1 MIVIDYYNFLY
12 SRYPE
17 INEPIIFHTLKLLSY
32 FVKDKNTSIIIV
44 FDGIYFKNINF
55 SHKQI
60 KLYFSSQM
68 TADDYIIN
76 IFSKLQG
83 KSHIIVSKDRKLV
96 LFIKKKSNA
105 TVISPDLFWKDLDF
119 LSQYC
124 NFNNKKSKLIKMSND
139 SNTDVDS
146 LFYIY
151 YNENN
156 EST

>member
-17 INEPIIFHTLKLLSY
+17 INESIIFHNLKILSY
-32 FVKDKNTSIIIV
+32 FVKDKDTSIKII
-44 FDGIYFKNINF
+44 FDGIYFQNINF

-60 KLYFSSQM
+60 QLHFSSYI

-83 KSHIIVSKDRKLV
+83 KSHIIVSKDRALI

-105 TVISPDLFWKDLDF
+105 TVISPELFWKDLDF
-119 LSQYC
+119 LSQHY
-124 NFNNKKSKLIKMSND
+124 NYNNKKSKLIKTSND
-139 SNTDVDS
+139 NYNDVDA
-146 LFYIY
+146 LFYTY
-151 YNENN
+151 FNEKK
-156 EST
+156 